1 MAVRIACAAA
11 VLAAAVVV
19 YALLLVRRYRELRRL
34 LARERASHGLMTGL
48 LVRDFELCRARL
60 DAAVAQERVAAA
72 AGRVLDE
79 ALSTHHHRTPPTEGG
94 PR

>member
-19 YALLLVRRYRELRRL
+19 YAVLLVRRYRELCRL
-34 LARERASHGLMTGL
+34 LARERASYGLMTGL

-60 DAAVAQERVAAA
+60 DHAIAQERVAAA

-79 ALSTHHHRTPPTEGG
+79 ALAHNPMTPPTEGG
-94 PR
+94 TP